1 MKRSLYLGSLF
12 ALAVSFAVAG
22 GRSYAARQDA
32 PSSAAMLQVRLC
44 TSTPFGVPALAHLS
58 HGIENGVK
66 LATIQMRPVFARAHM
81 RLLAP
86 LTLDYAKADGS
97 GYSTDAARSNALA
110 CLADRTVYGMVGTL
124 NSGAALVSEPILNR
138 AGMVMISPAN
148 TGTILTDPK
157 SRKDQEPATYSH
169 KIPFVTYYRVVTTDA
184 LQGPADAIYMHNNLH
199 INKYFLM
206 DDKQTYGAGLAA
218 SVDAYAK
225 KLGMTKV
232 GIGHIDPSDSSS
244 IATSTD
250 AVTDQ
255 IVAKNPDGV
264 FFGGDSETGIVLPK
278 RLRTKGY
285 TKPLMGGDAVQNAAF
300 IKNAGSRGAIND
312 YCTSIGPAPQ
322 QSGSGFRAAYA
333 STFHTPLDSY
343 DATSYDAAK
352 IELQAILKAH
362 TSGALMRG
370 TRLQRLLS
378 VVRGVRHVNYYGATG
393 HTTFDN
399 NGDTTNRI
407 ITIYK
412 VGGIQWLPVA
422 RAPHIPG
429 INPTG

>member
-1 MKRSLYLGSLF
+1 MKRILYSGSLA
-12 ALAVSFAVAG
+12 ALVASFAFAG
-22 GRSYAARQDA
+22 GRSYAAHQA
-32 PSSAAMLQVRLC
+32 SPSSAAMMQVRLC

-58 HGIENGVK
+58 HGIENGAK
-66 LATIQMRPVFARAHM
+66 LATMQMKAAFAKAHLK
-81 RLLAP
+81 LLPP
-86 LTLDYAKADGS
+86 LTLDYAKSDGS

-124 NSGAALVSEPILNR
+124 NSGAALVAEPILNK
-138 AGMVMISPAN
+138 GHMVMISPAN
-148 TGTILTDPK
+148 TGTVLTNPA
-157 SRKDQEPATYSH
+157 SRKDQEPATYNH
-169 KIPFVTYYRVVTTDA
+169 QIPYVTYYRVVTTDA
-184 LQGPADAIYMHNNLH
+184 LQGPADAIYMHNVLH
-199 INKYFLM
+199 VNKYFLM

-218 SVDAYAK
+218 SFDLYAK

-264 FFGGDSETGIVLPK
+264 FYGGDSETAITLPK
-278 RLRTKGY
+278 RLRGKGF
-285 TKPLMGGDAVQNAAF
+285 TKPLVGGDALQNAAY
-300 IKNAGSRGAIND
+300 IKNAGSRGSLND
-312 YCTSIGPAPQ
+312 YCSSIGPAPQ

-333 STFHTPLDSY
+333 KAFHTPLDSY

-352 IELQAILKAH
+352 IELKAILQAKAA
-362 TSGALMRG
+362 GKLAKGGLPQR
-370 TRLQRLLS
+370 RLA
-378 VVRGVRHVNYYGATG
+378 VVRFVSSTSYFGATG
-393 HTTFDN
+393 HTTFDR

-412 VGGIQWLPVA
+412 VGGVDWLPVG
-422 RAPHIPG
+422 RAPKIPG
-429 INPTG
+429 VSPTG